1 MPISEINTLVKTKDD
16 DFKTVNLHY
25 FKTRI
30 NLLCLKTVT
39 LRDETKNFG
48 KNIYWKHIYKF

>member
-48 KNIYWKHIYKF
+48 KNIY